1 MKPNKLRALL
11 NDDKPTIGTRIYSS
25 WPTLIEMVGATGHF
39 DYVEFVSE
47 YSPFDLYDLDNL
59 SRAAEVSDISMM
71 IKVEQETRGYVAG
84 RAIGSG
90 FESILFSD
98 CRDAEEARQTV
109 KLARP
114 DTPEDDG
121 RFGSVA
127 RRFTAGAYGGD
138 LSYAQAVRDVVVVL
152 MIEKGGAVEEL
163 DQILAIPGLDMLQ
176 WGPSDY
182 GMNTGK
188 AGTPGVEEAR
198 KRVYE
203 MALASDVLPRAEI
216 NTADDAKRWLDM
228 GVRHFC
234 MAPEVNILQ
243 RWWGTNGDS
252 MRKAL
257 EGN

>member
-11 NDDKPTIGTRIYSS
+11 NDDRPTIGTRIYSS
-25 WPTLIEMVGATGHF
+25 WPTLIEMVGGTGHF

-59 SRAAEVSDISMM
+59 SRAAEVAGISMM
-71 IKVEQETRGYVAG
+71 IKVEQEPRGYLGG
-84 RAIGSG
+84 RALGSG

-98 CRDAEEARQTV
+98 CRDAAEARETV

-121 RFGSVA
+121 RFGAVA

-138 LSYAQAVRDVVVVL
+138 LSYAQAVRDVVVAL
-152 MIEKGGAVEEL
+152 MIEKGGTVDEL
-163 DQILAIPGLDMLQ
+163 DEVLAIPGLDMIQ

-188 AGTPGVEEAR
+188 AGTPGVNEAR
-198 KRVYE
+198 DYVYKT
-203 MALASDVLPRAEI
+203 ALATDVIPRAEI
-216 NTADDAKRWLDM
+216 NTADDAKRWLDI

-234 MAPEVNILQ
+234 MAAEVGILQ
-243 RWWGTNGDS
+243 QWWRANGDS

-257 EGN
+257 EGQ